1 LNNEKEI
8 VMNDSSPNMLTSEE
22 IKQAV
27 STSVEG
33 GVDVRSKVRDLTLQ
47 ALRTRRLDHEEIKP
61 VISAVTEGISIG
73 AAKHAGEVKAALT
86 EGLAGLDEAL
96 TKAAEAT
103 RLALEQLTSQ
113 AKDFSRTDLNW
124 ALANLKRLEE
134 EFLDTVSVVADS
146 AAGRIKQ
153 EMNDLLTHAR
163 RTGTDTG
170 AKVAETVGTL
180 NNKVSATLQ
189 EGKAAGKDA
198 AREMSARLASLAG
211 GILAG
216 MADALHEKAEK
227 LKGKNGE

>member
-1 LNNEKEI
+1 MSENN
-8 VMNDSSPNMLTSEE
+8 PNMLSSEE

-33 GVDVRSKVRDLTLQ
+33 GVDVRAKVRDLTLQ
-47 ALRTRRLDHEEIKP
+47 ALRTRRLDYDEIKP
-61 VISAVTEGISIG
+61 VITAVTEGISMG
-73 AAKHAGEVKAALT
+73 AAKHAGEVKAALS

-113 AKDFSRTDLNW
+113 ARDFSETDLSW
-124 ALANLKRLEE
+124 ALVNLKRLEE
-134 EFLDTVSVVADS
+134 EFLDAVSVVADS
-146 AAGRIKQ
+146 ATGRIKQ
-153 EMNDLLTHAR
+153 EMRDLITHAR
-163 RTGTDTG
+163 RAGTDTG
-170 AKVAETVGTL
+170 SKVAETVGAL
-180 NNKVSATLQ
+180 NNKVSATLH

-198 AREMSARLASLAG
+198 AREMSARLASLAS

-227 LKGKNGE
+227 LKGKSGE